1 VEDYRVCPFSLQ
13 RQQEELVILRR
24 WNLAHGVR
32 SLVLFSVRTARWV
45 AVALTV
51 LINPVWGDNAPTGE
65 IGQPGLNVNMA
76 YLGKTYAEAEPLSL
90 IDKIYSDKGIQG
102 SRVGLIENNMTGR
115 LIGQKFVLS
124 EAIVPESDDIKVK
137 ALELLKSGTSL
148 IVADLEPAD
157 LLSVAD
163 LPEASNAI
171 IFNIRSSDVRLRNEE
186 CRKNVFHIPPD
197 WAMRADALGQFLIW
211 KRWQKWALISG
222 EMPKDKDYANAVRR
236 AAARFGGKIV
246 GEKTYKY
253 VAGSRRTDTGHQQI
267 QAQMPVL
274 TQNLGDYDVVVV
286 ADVEESFG
294 DYLLFNT
301 FEPRPVAGTQGLI
314 AVSWHRSYEESAA
327 TQMQNRFERKV
338 GRVMTE
344 RDYSAWLAVRTFGE
358 AATRTNSADPTI
370 LRTYLMSDK
379 FEVAGFKSQGMNFR
393 RWDRQLRQP
402 ILLAGP
408 RALVSISP
416 QDGFLHPKY
425 LTDTLGYDE
434 PESKCQQRN

>member
-1 VEDYRVCPFSLQ
+1 M
-13 RQQEELVILRR
+13 
-24 WNLAHGVR
+24 LAAALMFMLSPARGDEP
-32 SLVLFSVRTARWV
+32 LAGTA
-45 AVALTV
+45 A
-51 LINPVWGDNAPTGE
+51 
-65 IGQPGLNVNMA
+65 QPPLNVSIA
-76 YLGKTYAEAEPLSL
+76 YLGKSYTEAEPLSL
-90 IDKIYSDKGIQG
+90 VDKIYDDKGIQG
-102 SRVGLIENNMTGR
+102 ARVGLTEDNMTGR
-115 LIGQKFVLS
+115 LIGQKYTLV
-124 EAIVPESDDIKVK
+124 EAIIPESGDIKTK
-137 ALELLKSGTSL
+137 ALELLRSGISL
-148 IVADLEPAD
+148 IVADLEPPD
-157 LLSVAD
+157 LLAVAD
-163 LPEASNAI
+163 LPEAHNAI

-186 CRKNVFHIPPD
+186 CRKSVFHILPD
-197 WAMRADALGQFLIW
+197 WAMRADALAQFLIW

-222 EMPKDKDYANAVRR
+222 EMPQDRDYAAAVRR
-236 AAARFGGKIV
+236 AAKRFGGKIV
-246 GEKTYKY
+246 GEKSYAY

-267 QAQMPVL
+267 QCQMPVL
-274 TQNLGDYDVVVV
+274 TQGLGDYDVLVV

-301 FEPRPVAGTQGLI
+301 FEPRPVAGTHGLI

-338 GRVMTE
+338 GRIMTE
-344 RDYSAWLAVRTFGE
+344 RDYSSWLAVRTFGE
-358 AATRTNSADPTI
+358 AVTRTNSGDPTA
-370 LRTYLMSDK
+370 LRAYLLSDK

-393 RWDRQLRQP
+393 HWDRQLRQP